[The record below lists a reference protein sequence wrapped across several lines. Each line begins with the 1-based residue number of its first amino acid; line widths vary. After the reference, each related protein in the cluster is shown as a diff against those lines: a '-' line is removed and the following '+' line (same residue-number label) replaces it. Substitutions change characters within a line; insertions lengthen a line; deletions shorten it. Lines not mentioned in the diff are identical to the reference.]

1 MTQLETERLFLRP
14 FTEGDTADLYEY
26 AKDPKV
32 GLPAGWPPH
41 KSLEESR
48 EIIRTVFSA
57 PNTFAVVDRDTG
69 KVIGSAGFTGKTRE
83 EFPQKNDELGYA
95 LSPAFWG
102 RGLMPEAAEEL
113 LRYGFEEMG
122 LAAVWCSHYVEND
135 QSRRV
140 IEKCGFVCQFDE
152 DVLDE
157 PTGAQRPAR
166 FYLLTREL
174 WRSRQ

>member
-1 MTQLETERLFLRP
+1 
-14 FTEGDTADLYEY
+14 
-26 AKDPKV
+26 
-32 GLPAGWPPH
+32 
-41 KSLEESR
+41 
-48 EIIRTVFSA
+48 
-57 PNTFAVVDRDTG
+57 
-69 KVIGSAGFTGKTRE
+69 
-83 EFPQKNDELGYA
+83 
-95 LSPAFWG
+95 
-102 RGLMPEAAEEL
+102 MPEAAEEL

-122 LAAVWCSHYVEND
+122 LAAIWCSHYVEND

-140 IEKCGFVCQFDE
+140 IEKCGFVRQFDE